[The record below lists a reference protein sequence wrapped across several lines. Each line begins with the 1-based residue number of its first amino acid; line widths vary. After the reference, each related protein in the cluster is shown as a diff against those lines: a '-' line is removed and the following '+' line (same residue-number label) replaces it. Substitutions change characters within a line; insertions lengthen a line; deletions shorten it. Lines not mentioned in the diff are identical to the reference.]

1 MAKNKVT
8 IDIEVNG
15 KMQKATVS
23 AKKLKDALDA
33 TSKSAR
39 TTDRNFKGAS
49 QQSANATKN
58 FSKMAQ
64 GMTGTLVP
72 AYATLAANVFAIS
85 AAFNFLKSAGD
96 LKALQ
101 EGQIAYAAGTGIA
114 IKNLTNDIV
123 EATNAQISFQDAAQ
137 ASAIGLASGLSQKQ
151 LKSLGT
157 AAKDVSLV
165 LGRDVTDSFNRL
177 IRGVTKAEPELL
189 DELGI
194 ILRLETAT
202 ENYAVALGKN
212 AKDLTQFEKSQAIAN
227 EVLTQTEQKYSSM
240 LTSQDK
246 LANSFAQLGKSFENE
261 FLKPLKI
268 GIADVLTPIVDFLSQ
283 NLTALAAVLTLVA
296 LPITRAIIPS
306 LDDWASS
313 SVKAAAKAS
322 KAYKQSQ
329 KDIQN
334 LRVAQQQLKMSQADP
349 NVAAQGAL
357 AGIKSRS
364 TGVQKFQKGDF
375 GSLSKKEIN
384 GLLRAAENGKGA
396 VTQMGD
402 QMKAQYIAALRAIK
416 TESKTTFG
424 SVKMQMKSVGQ
435 SWKILTKVMVLQWQ
449 KVTVKMKLLAAK
461 AAKGIDFAF
470 KAMGW
475 IGWILLGIDL
485 ITMAYDTLVGFF
497 ETEEQK
503 ERKIFEEKEKE
514 RIDGITESLKALN
527 EELVSINERSQQKT
541 GLAGGTFFSNFIG
554 NVDLVQLREGLKVGS
569 TAALDT
575 IKQISVAANK
585 SGIAALGT
593 AASSVASRAPNVKN
607 LEGKAQEDEISN
619 LMQILSLM
627 AEKANVAKE
636 LEQSLR
642 NQAEAQAKMIVHFV
656 QNTAAPKE
664 EGS

>member
-1 MAKNKVT
+1 MANKIT

-23 AKKLKDALDA
+23 AKKLRNALDQ

-39 TTDRNFKGAS
+39 TTDRNIKGAS

-72 AYATLAANVFAIS
+72 AYATIAANVFAIS

-101 EGQIAYAAGTGIA
+101 EGQVAYAAGTGIA
-114 IKNLTNDIV
+114 IKNLTNTIV
-123 EATNAQISFQDAAQ
+123 DATNAQISFQDAAQ
-137 ASAIGLASGLSQKQ
+137 ASAIGLAAGLSQTQ

-202 ENYAVALGKN
+202 ENYAIALGKS

-240 LTSQDK
+240 LTSQDE

-261 FLKPLKI
+261 FLKPLKT

-306 LDDWASS
+306 LDDWAKT
-313 SVKAAAKAS
+313 SVKAAATASRGYKKA
-322 KAYKQSQ
+322 Q
-329 KDIQN
+329 KEVTR
-334 LRVAQQQLKMSQADP
+334 LKVAQQELKMSQADP

-357 AGIKSRS
+357 KGVVSKS
-364 TGVQKFQKGDF
+364 TGISKFQKGDF
-375 GSLSKKEIN
+375 GALSKK
-384 GLLRAAENGKGA
+384 
-396 VTQMGD
+396 
-402 QMKAQYIAALRAIK
+402 
-416 TESKTTFG
+416 
-424 SVKMQMKSVGQ
+424 
-435 SWKILTKVMVLQWQ
+435 
-449 KVTVKMKLLAAK
+449 
-461 AAKGIDFAF
+461 
-470 KAMGW
+470 
-475 IGWILLGIDL
+475 
-485 ITMAYDTLVGFF
+485 
-497 ETEEQK
+497 
-503 ERKIFEEKEKE
+503 
-514 RIDGITESLKALN
+514 
-527 EELVSINERSQQKT
+527 
-541 GLAGGTFFSNFIG
+541 
-554 NVDLVQLREGLKVGS
+554 
-569 TAALDT
+569 
-575 IKQISVAANK
+575 
-585 SGIAALGT
+585 
-593 AASSVASRAPNVKN
+593 
-607 LEGKAQEDEISN
+607 
-619 LMQILSLM
+619 
-627 AEKANVAKE
+627 
-636 LEQSLR
+636 
-642 NQAEAQAKMIVHFV
+642 
-656 QNTAAPKE
+656 
-664 EGS
+664 